1 MNDLGLEQKEEFDV
15 LYKRLRNLEVLVRKS
30 AGKLL
35 SAENI
40 QDALEALYEWNFY
53 HIGLFQIDSQKDRF
67 SYGGGA
73 EINEMALNS
82 KRLQEQIQL
91 GDWKEA
97 KEEFKEMNV
106 HDGVSIT
113 TDHAEELGLNP
124 DLTFGGVKLFQS
136 DFEGDNEIWEN
147 FVNKQLGLIPDK
159 TEPYV
164 YSGLEVLKKSVEISS

>member
-1 MNDLGLEQKEEFDV
+1 MKDIGLEQKEEFDQ
-15 LYKRLRNLEVLVRKS
+15 LYERVKNLEVLLRKS
-30 AGKLL
+30 VGKLL

-53 HIGLFQIDSQKDRF
+53 HIGLYQIESQKDRLR
-67 SYGGGA
+67 YGEGA
-73 EINEMALNS
+73 EVNEMVLNN

-97 KEEFKEMNV
+97 KEYFKEMNV
-106 HDGVSIT
+106 HDGVSIST
-113 TDHAEELGLNP
+113 GHAEELGLDP

-147 FVNKQLGLIPDK
+147 FVNKQLGFIPDK

-164 YSGLEVLKKSVEISS
+164 YLDLEVLKRSVETSL